1 MAKKLLFVFN
11 PFAGK
16 GLVKENLCD
25 LIDIF
30 TKYDYEVTAY
40 PTQAAMDGYEKV
52 KNDAKNYDLI
62 VASGGDGT
70 LSETVKALMEID
82 KKVPLGY
89 IPAGSTN
96 DFASSMGI
104 AKKMTDAAEEIMNG
118 VPFKCDIGEFNGENF
133 VYVAAF
139 GAFTDV
145 SYETPQDK
153 KNAFGHMAY
162 IMEAIKRLPK
172 ISGNKMTVE
181 HDGEIIEGDFILG
194 LITNTESVGGMKKL
208 ISDGVCYD
216 DGFYEV
222 TLVKTPSNPIALQ
235 KTIADTLFNKLTN
248 EKCFITFKTSKVTFK
263 SDEEIAW
270 TLDGEAGGSHKEVEI
285 INHKQALTFLIAPD
299 DKTIEQKLVKGIET
313 EAKENNE
320 NN

>member
-1 MAKKLLFVFN
+1 MAKRLLFVFN
-11 PFAGK
+11 PKAGK
-16 GLVKENLCD
+16 GQVKENLCD

-40 PTQAAMDGYEKV
+40 PTQAPMDGYEKV
-52 KNDAKNYDLI
+52 KNNAEQYDLI

-70 LSETVKALMEID
+70 LSEVVKALMEQENKI
-82 KKVPLGY
+82 PLGY

-104 AKKMTDAAEEIMNG
+104 SKKMTEAAESIMNG
-118 VPFKCDIGEFNGENF
+118 VKFQCDIGEFNGENF

-145 SYETPQDK
+145 SYETPQNK

-162 IMEAIKRLPK
+162 VMEAIKRLPK
-172 ISGNKMTVE
+172 ISGNQMIVE
-181 HDGEIIEGDFILG
+181 HDGEIIEGSFILG

-235 KTIADTLFNKLTN
+235 KTITDTLFNKLTN
-248 EKCFITFKTSKVTFK
+248 EKCFITFRTSRVTFK
-263 SDEEIAW
+263 SEDEIAW

-285 INHKQALTFLIAPD
+285 INHKQALCIIISPD
-299 DKTIEQKLVKGIET
+299 DKTVEQELIKNTET
-313 EAKENNE
+313 DQ
-320 NN
+320 